1 MRAGRILQGEPLNS
15 EHYLAAG
22 LAPSLLPLLEPSATP
37 CSVGIDWGA
46 PGGAE
51 TVTGTYNPA
60 TGQVTD
66 IRTVSDAHSDAVRRI
81 LRTTSDACA
90 RWFKVVRTALGRER
104 DRQQKFRV
112 EHGLPKSARLPYQ
125 KPSVE
130 PDERAAAEAAEATLR
145 CLYGDE
151 VADYAGAKF
160 RRAIE
165 TGDMRAFKI
174 RLLVLKARDSLAGT
188 ALFPDFIAGIENCIS
203 TAEEIAGC
211 TPDPSP
217 RRLSRAEQE
226 RKRKREELLALEK
239 EQRTKPNLGLPTA
252 HSSEAGKTGTKSGR
266 TTGNSSAQ
274 ATIQD
279 IEHQDIEPNKATQ
292 IIPVSSSSD
301 VASAPS
307 PETRQNSI
315 SCKTAVDEKNDSQI
329 KSKRKLNGAN
339 KNAQIAPVTVTHNTS
354 VTVTP
359 KKRTIRSKLVR
370 KTKDYAT
377 VEEILADVE
386 AGLIVPY
393 ETDKE
398 ICSDVQAGL
407 LTETESILFTLALDR
422 YNPLESAG
430 VDSESTLEMDRV
442 RIEEY
447 DGEQDDEELEEDEAG
462 AGDERSGL
470 GPSISYN
477 PQGFGGC
484 GGSYTGSGM
493 DWNPDDE

>member
-1 MRAGRILQGEPLNS
+1 MDAEQ
-15 EHYLAAG
+15 YLATE
-22 LAPSLLPLLEPSATP
+22 LAPSILTPLEPSAVP
-37 CSVGIDWGA
+37 VRVGIDWGA
-46 PGGAE
+46 HGGAE

-66 IRTVSDAHSDAVRRI
+66 IRTAQDAPSDAVQRI

-90 RWFKVVRTALGRER
+90 RWFKVVRAALGRER

-130 PDERAAAEAAEATLR
+130 PGECAAAEAAESTLR

-151 VADYAGAKF
+151 VADYARTKF
-160 RRAIE
+160 LRAIE

-174 RLLVLKARDSLAGT
+174 RLLVLKARDSLTGT
-188 ALFPDFIAGIENCIS
+188 AILPDFIAGIEDCIS

-226 RKRKREELLALEK
+226 RKRNREALLARK
-239 EQRTKPNLGLPTA
+239 NEQQPELNLGWPNA
-252 HSSEAGKTGTKSGR
+252 PSSEAGKTELKSGR
-266 TTGNSSAQ
+266 VTESSSTQ
-274 ATIQD
+274 APVQD
-279 IEHQDIEPNKATQ
+279 IEHQDIESSKVTQ
-292 IIPVSSSSD
+292 IIPSSSSAD
-301 VASAPS
+301 VASAQS
-307 PETRQNSI
+307 TQTLKNSI
-315 SCKTAVDEKNDSQI
+315 SCKTAVDGENDSQI
-329 KSKRKLNGAN
+329 KSKRKSNGVN

-354 VTVTP
+354 VTVTHQ
-359 KKRTIRSKLVR
+359 KRTRRSKLVR

-393 ETDKE
+393 ETADE
-398 ICSDVQAGL
+398 ICSDVQEGL
-407 LTETESILFTLALDR
+407 LTEIESILFTLALDR

-430 VDSESTLEMDRV
+430 VDSESALEMDRARV
-442 RIEEY
+442 EED
-447 DGEQDDEELEEDEAG
+447 DGEQDDEELGEDDAG
-462 AGDERSGL
+462 SGEERSWR

-477 PQGFGGC
+477 PRGFGGC

>member
-1 MRAGRILQGEPLNS
+1 MDAEQ
-15 EHYLAAG
+15 YLATDI
-22 LAPSLLPLLEPSATP
+22 APSILTPLEPSP
-37 CSVGIDWGA
+37 VPVCVGIDWGVPEGHSTA
-46 PGGAE
+46 
-51 TVTGTYNPA
+51 TGTYNPA
-60 TGQVTD
+60 TGQFTD
-66 IRTVSDAHSDAVRRI
+66 IRETPSTNSEAVRRI

-90 RWFKVVRTALGRER
+90 RWFKVVRAAIGRER

-130 PDERAAAEAAEATLR
+130 PGECAAAESSEATLR

-151 VADYAGAKF
+151 VADYARTKF
-160 RRAIE
+160 LRAIE

-174 RLLVLKARDSLAGT
+174 RLLVLKARDSLTGT
-188 ALFPDFIAGIENCIS
+188 AILPDFIAGIEDCIS

-226 RKRKREELLALEK
+226 RKRKREAILARKK
-239 EQRTKPNLGLPTA
+239 EQQPELNLGWPTA
-252 HSSEAGKTGTKSGR
+252 PSSEAGKTGLKSGR
-266 TTGNSSAQ
+266 VTESSSTQ
-274 ATIQD
+274 VPVQD
-279 IEHQDIEPNKATQ
+279 IEHQDIEPSKVTQ
-292 IIPVSSSSD
+292 IIPALSAD

-307 PETRQNSI
+307 TKTLKNSI
-315 SCKTAVDEKNDSQI
+315 SCKTAVDGKNDSQI
-329 KSKRKLNGAN
+329 KSKRKSNGAN
-339 KNAQIAPVTVTHNTS
+339 KNSQIAHVTVTHNAS
-354 VTVTP
+354 VTVTHQ
-359 KKRTIRSKLVR
+359 KRTSRSKLVR

-386 AGLIVPY
+386 SGLIVPY
-393 ETDKE
+393 ETTEE
-398 ICSDVQAGL
+398 ICSDVQSGL

-430 VDSESTLEMDRV
+430 VDSESALEMDRARV
-442 RIEEY
+442 EED
-447 DGEQDDEELEEDEAG
+447 DGEQDDEDDAGSGEEQSW
-462 AGDERSGL
+462 R

-477 PQGFGGC
+477 PRGFGGC